1 MRRAAGVGLVSVLS
15 RTEVPMER
23 PETATPLAFLS
34 GDLTVLFRR
43 STSAPSW
50 LRTENRVG
58 KLHNSQFGP
67 MSAFGT

>member
-34 GDLTVLFRR
+34 GDLRLISPLHRGTILA
-43 STSAPSW
+43 SHG
-50 LRTENRVG
+50 EKEVG
-58 KLHNSQFGP
+58 KLHNSQLGP